1 MKKLTSTILILALLM
16 SVVPGLTGCKKQV
29 LKNWYLG
36 ALDYYGNGVKNGFYD
51 EDEYPNF
58 KVSSDLKD
66 KSKKAGYLVY
76 DLDGDGVDELLIG
89 LIDSSAK
96 TKFTSIVIYHS
107 DLGPYCVFSGANGD
121 YFYLCANGVIKQ
133 EITSFRTNVPEL
145 YYQFDSKNNSFTQIE
160 GDGKYF
166 PMLWELTEF

>member
-1 MKKLTSTILILALLM
+1 MKKATSTILILALLM
-16 SVVPGLTGCKKQV
+16 SVVSGLTGCKKQV
-29 LKNWYLG
+29 LKNWYLE

-51 EDEYPNF
+51 EDEYPNY
-58 KVSSDLKD
+58 KVSGDLKN
-66 KSKKAGYLVY
+66 KSNKVGYLLY
-76 DLDGDGVDELLIG
+76 DLDGDGVNELLIG
-89 LIDSSAK
+89 LIDNGAK

-121 YFYLCANGVIKQ
+121 YFYLCSNGIIKQ

-145 YYQFDSKNNSFTQIE
+145 YYQFDSETNSFTRIE